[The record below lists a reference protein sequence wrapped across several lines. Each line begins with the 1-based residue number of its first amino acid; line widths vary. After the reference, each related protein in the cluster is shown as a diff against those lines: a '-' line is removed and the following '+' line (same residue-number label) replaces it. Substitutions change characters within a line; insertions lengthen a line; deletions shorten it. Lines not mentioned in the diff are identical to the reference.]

1 MNHSV
6 EKKPPV
12 TFSDYLRVRFKKLLD
27 PVGAFLNR
35 LGILPNTMTLLGLVG
50 NLIAAVLLARGNIML
65 GGLVVLLVAPIDALD
80 GTMARLRGTPSRFGG
95 FLDSVIDRYSDLMIL
110 GGLLYYF
117 TQQQNVTAVLL
128 AYAAAAGTV
137 LVSYVKARAES
148 AGYKVSGGLMTRV
161 ERYLVLV
168 PFLLLNRPLVALW
181 LLAVLANF
189 TTLQRLWIVQQQARE
204 QNDIL
209 K

>member
-6 EKKPPV
+6 EKKPPA
-12 TFSDYLRVRFKKLLD
+12 TFSDSLRVRFKGLLD

-50 NLIAAVLLARGNIML
+50 NLIAAVLLARGNITL

-95 FLDSVIDRYSDLMIL
+95 FLDSVIDRYSDLIIL

-117 TQQQNVTAVLL
+117 TQQQNGTAVLL

-137 LVSYVKARAES
+137 LVSYIKARAES

-161 ERYLVLV
+161 ERYIVLV
-168 PFLLLNRPLVALW
+168 PFLLLNRPLIALW

-189 TTLQRLWIVQQQARE
+189 TALQRLWIVQRQAKA